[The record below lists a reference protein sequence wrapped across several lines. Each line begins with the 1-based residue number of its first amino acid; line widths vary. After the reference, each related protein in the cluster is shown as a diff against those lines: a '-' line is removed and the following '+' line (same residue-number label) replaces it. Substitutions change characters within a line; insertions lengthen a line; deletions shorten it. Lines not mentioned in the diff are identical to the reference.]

1 MSLKIGLTITGRPQ
15 ADVDAQGYVKQA
27 IEISH
32 AARDNGFDV
41 LAIGQHFLSAP
52 YTYCQPVPLLGRLI
66 PETGAMRLATGV
78 LLLPLLQPVE
88 VAEQLA
94 TLDVMSGG
102 RLTVGLGLGYRD
114 DEFTSFGIE
123 KSQRLGRQ
131 VEALDVMRQV
141 WAGGELDHLGRYYQ
155 VTGVGGSIRPLG
167 SMPIWVAAMADKS
180 FRRVVDSGLIPYI
193 GPVPRRDAV
202 AGWGAVLHEER
213 GQGAALPVRRELFV
227 SDDGRSWDDALDY
240 IGKRYET
247 YASWGLDGASGDE
260 PTPQQALAQFAVVGS
275 PGEVTQSLK
284 EYEAAGVTDVIFRVI
299 WPNLPHERVLEMI
312 DLMGRRVIP
321 EFV

>member
-1 MSLKIGLTITGRPQ
+1 MSLNLGLTITGRPQ
-15 ADVDAQGYVKQA
+15 GDVDAQGYVKQA

-32 AARDNGFDV
+32 AARDNGFDM

-114 DEFTSFGIE
+114 EEFISFGID
-123 KSQRLGRQ
+123 KSERLGRQ

-141 WAGGELDHLGRYYQ
+141 WAGGELDHQGRYYQ
-155 VTGVGGSIRPLG
+155 VRGTGGSIRPLG
-167 SMPIWVAAMADKS
+167 AMPVWVAAMADKS
-180 FRRVVDSGLIPYI
+180 FRRVLDSGLIPYI
-193 GPVPRRDAV
+193 GPVPHRDAV
-202 AGWGAVLHEER
+202 AGWGASVRAER
-213 GQGAALPVRRELFV
+213 GQQAALPVRRELFV
-227 SDDGRSWDDALDY
+227 SDDGRAWDDALEF

-247 YASWGLDGASGDE
+247 YASWGLNRAAGDGS
-260 PTPQQALAQFAVVGS
+260 PKQALAQYAVVGS
-275 PGEVTQSLK
+275 PEDVTQSLK
-284 EYEAAGVTDVIFRVI
+284 EYEAAGVTDVVFRVI

-312 DLMGRRVIP
+312 ELMGRRVVP
-321 EFV
+321 EFT